1 MLRFPRF
8 FATTARVAV
17 LVPFAVLAG
26 ACGDDA
32 SSDPSG
38 DAGVGV
44 ETGAKKD
51 GGGGGGGGADT
62 GTSTDGATGTDGGDG
77 GTTDTTPPTI
87 LSSDPGT
94 PAGAGAGVSPNA
106 QVSVTFSEPMS
117 DLSFTGGASFTV
129 TVGGVVVVGVVT
141 NVDGVVTFTPTAP
154 FLLDTTYTATV
165 TTGAKDVAGNALAA
179 PYTWTFKTDA
189 SVPAGPAPVL
199 LGGAGNYV
207 VLAKSEITNV
217 PTSAITGNVAISP
230 AAASYIT
237 GFSMTKAGTYWTSA
251 QVTGKL
257 FAADNDAPTPSNL
270 TTAVSNMEAAYT
282 NAAGRPA
289 PPVGPF
295 LDVGA
300 GNIGG
305 KTLAP
310 GLYRWN
316 STVTIPDDVVLAGAA
331 NDVWIFQITGDVMMS
346 SNKAI
351 TFSGAAKA
359 KNVFWQVAGLVD
371 LGTSAHAEGI
381 ILSKTLIKLGTGASI
396 NGRLLAQ
403 TAVNLAGNAIV
414 KPAP

>member
-1 MLRFPRF
+1 MLRSFNLSRLAF
-8 FATTARVAV
+8 
-17 LVPFAVLAG
+17 LLPFAVLGA

-32 SSDPSG
+32 SSDLG
-38 DAGVGV
+38 NDAG
-44 ETGAKKD
+44 A
-51 GGGGGGGGADT
+51 GADT
-62 GTSTDGATGTDGGDG
+62 GSRTDSGSGRDSSTGDG
-77 GTTDTTPPTI
+77 GTGADGSDGAVVTPDTTPPTVAA
-87 LSSDPGT
+87 SDPGS
-94 PAGAGAGVSPNA
+94 PAAAGAGVSPNA
-106 QVSVTFSEPMS
+106 QISVTFSEPMAA
-117 DLSFTGGASFTV
+117 LTVTGGTTFTV
-129 TVGGVVVVGVVT
+129 SLGGVPIGGSVAYADSVA
-141 NVDGVVTFTPTAP
+141 TFTPTLPLA
-154 FLLDTTYTATV
+154 LDTTYTATM
-165 TTGAKDVAGNALAA
+165 TTAATDVAGNAMAA

-189 SVPAGPAPVL
+189 TLPAGPSPVL
-199 LGGAGNYV
+199 LGAAGNYV

-237 GFSMTKAGTYWTSA
+237 GFSITKAGTYWTSA

-282 NAAGRPA
+282 DAAGRPA

-305 KTLAP
+305 KTLVP

-331 NDVWIFQITGDVMMS
+331 NDVWIFQITGNVMMS
-346 SNKAI
+346 DNKAI
-351 TFSGAAKA
+351 TFQGAARP
-359 KNVFWQVAGLVD
+359 KNVFWQVAGYVE

-381 ILSKTLIKLGTGASI
+381 VLSKTLIKLGTGASI

-403 TAVNLAGNAIV
+403 TGVNLKGNTIV